1 MKVFLIIIGIS
12 VVLNFI
18 VKIADVILGRKKLRL
33 ENSDLKI
40 ELAKANKTIRD
51 NLGEFAKFVESS
63 ESYKEIESLK
73 SRNAELLMEN
83 MQLKSLIGAYR
94 NACGNP
100 PQNLYGNSAQK
111 IPQGTI
117 EAVKYAMKKS
127 HPDNGGN
134 AKDFMRF
141 QKVYEELTRK

>member
-1 MKVFLIIIGIS
+1 MKIFLIIIGIS

-18 VKIADVILGRKKLRL
+18 VKIADVVSGRKKLRL

-40 ELAKANKTIRD
+40 ELAKAHKTIRD

-73 SRNAELLMEN
+73 GRNVELLMEN
-83 MQLKSLIGAYR
+83 IQLKSVIGAYR
-94 NACGNP
+94 NAYGFRGTYSAP
-100 PQNLYGNSAQK
+100 P

-134 AKDFMRF
+134 AEDFVRF
-141 QKVYEELTRK
+141 QKVYKELTRNGG